1 MINDDRPLQQFR
13 YPSVPRCWLL
23 LGLFVLCLG
32 IGACYIIKT
41 ALVDEGG
48 LLYWQHGAVLPM
60 ALSALLSDAAFYSLN
75 CDTSVRRSPPRRDR
89 S

>member
-1 MINDDRPLQQFR
+1 MQCTPEAARLHATKPA
-13 YPSVPRCWLL
+13 Y
-23 LGLFVLCLG
+23 GLNTCTCL
-32 IGACYIIKT
+32 IKT